1 MEVIAVDGDR
11 ALVTSRNSVDWKLF
25 NEQYE
30 NVTWETS
37 TLRNWLNDTFYNSTF
52 NSEEQSKIFTT
63 TVENPD
69 NPDSGV
75 DGGNNTEDRLFLLSV
90 YEVEEYYEREAFREA
105 WLSSKAHSS
114 AQEYNPDGYISG
126 LSSSWWTRT
135 PGDGGLSFICV
146 DSHGE
151 FETRPTGLASDLYTS
166 GIVVADDKNGAGVRP
181 AMWIQR

>member
-1 MEVIAVDGDR
+1 MKKYTKIVALFLAVLMVLSLSACGKKLSVGDSLQMGNDGDTDIWWEVIAVDGDR

-90 YEVEEYYEREAFREA
+90 YEVEEYYECEAFRER
-105 WLSSKAHSS
+105 
-114 AQEYNPDGYISG
+114 GYRQRHIALHKNIIPMG
-126 LSSSWWTRT
+126 
-135 PGDGGLSFICV
+135 I
-146 DSHGE
+146 
-151 FETRPTGLASDLYTS
+151 LA
-166 GIVVADDKNGAGVRP
+166 V
-181 AMWIQR
+181 